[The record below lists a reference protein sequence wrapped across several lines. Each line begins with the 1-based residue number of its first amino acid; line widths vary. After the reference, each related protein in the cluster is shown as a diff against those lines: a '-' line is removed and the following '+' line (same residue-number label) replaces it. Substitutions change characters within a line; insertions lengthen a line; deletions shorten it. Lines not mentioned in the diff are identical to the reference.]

1 VDRGRFREHILVSKE
16 TQVNTKQTTAL
27 TVEGMSCQHC
37 VHAVK
42 GAVGGLKGVDAVD
55 VSLEKKL
62 VTVGYDPALVG
73 LPAIR
78 TAIEDQGYTVK

>member
-1 VDRGRFREHILVSKE
+1 MTRETMKLNVD
-16 TQVNTKQTTAL
+16 
-27 TVEGMSCQHC
+27 GMSCQHC

-42 GAVGGLKGVDAVD
+42 TSVGGLKGVDSVD

-62 VTVGYDPALVG
+62 VTVAYDPTLVG

-78 TAIEDQGYTVK
+78 TAIEDQGYTVRG

>member
-1 VDRGRFREHILVSKE
+1 M
-16 TQVNTKQTTAL
+16 TKQTTAL

-62 VTVGYDPALVG
+62 VTVGYDPVLVG

-78 TAIEDQGYTVK
+78 TAIEDQGYTVR

>member
-1 VDRGRFREHILVSKE
+1 MAKQIMALNVD
-16 TQVNTKQTTAL
+16 
-27 TVEGMSCQHC
+27 GMSCQHC

-42 GAVGGLKGVDAVD
+42 SSVAGLPGVDSVD

-78 TAIEDQGYTVK
+78 TAIEDQGYSVRG